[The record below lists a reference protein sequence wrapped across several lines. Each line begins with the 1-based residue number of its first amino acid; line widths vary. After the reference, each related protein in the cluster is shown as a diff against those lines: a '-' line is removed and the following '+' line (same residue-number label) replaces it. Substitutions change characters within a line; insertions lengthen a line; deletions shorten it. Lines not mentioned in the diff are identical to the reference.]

1 MATLT
6 SEQKARLKEKL
17 QSRERE
23 LYEDTHREV
32 GKFETYERLAGEA
45 PDPGDAS
52 TADTIIDTNRAEV
65 GRDIAELRAIGAAL
79 QRINSPDFGSCIDCG
94 VDVPYE
100 RLLAQPAA
108 QRCLQCQQLYEH
120 NHAGAGR
127 PPSL

>member
-6 SEQKARLKEKL
+6 SEQKARIKEKL

-32 GKFETYERLAGEA
+32 DKFETYERLASEA

-79 QRINSPDFGSCIDCG
+79 QRINSPDFGACIDCG
-94 VDVPYE
+94 VDIPYE

-108 QRCLQCQQLYEH
+108 QRCLQCQRLYEH